1 MKSVLF
7 FTIFCAFLPCF
18 SMQESP
24 EASKRQEI
32 DYNAEMRLNTELG
45 LKLKEALFAGK
56 NNHFCKS
63 NDPFCPSLC
72 NHSSDVA
79 YSYYENKPTP
89 WSGVPKIS
97 FKSEQEL
104 TEWVFGRKKETY
116 LLIYK
121 SHCPACANML
131 AALETRADALKK
143 EGVDLYKI
151 YSPDHREI
159 FSNGGMWDVEGTP
172 TLWFFS
178 KNARTESKNKNCYKT
193 VTEIKKIQNKDF
205 YKTIVHLRKEN
216 MIDLSKDRTDGR
228 LLNFYNKMKP
238 FLSPTNVWNNGYGYF
253 EHDGKLATAAV
264 LTALSYAAYKSY
276 PKLKKFYQDRF
287 GK

>member
-1 MKSVLF
+1 MKSALF
-7 FTIFCAFLPCF
+7 FTILCIFSPCF
-18 SMQESP
+18 SEQEGP
-24 EASKRQEI
+24 IASNQQNAAEQKQEI
-32 DYNAEMRLNTELG
+32 DHNAEMRLNTQFG
-45 LKLKEALFAGK
+45 FKLKEALFAGK

-63 NDPFCPSLC
+63 NDPFCPFLC

-79 YSYYENKPTP
+79 YSYYENKPTL
-89 WSGVPKIS
+89 WSSVPKIS

-104 TEWVFGRKKETY
+104 IEWALSRKKDTY

-121 SHCPACANML
+121 SHCVSCAKML

-159 FSNGGMWDVEGTP
+159 FLNGGMWDVEGTP

-178 KNARTESKNKNCYKT
+178 KN
-193 VTEIKKIQNKDF
+193 EIKKIQNKDF
-205 YKTIVHLRKEN
+205 YKIIVHLRKEN